1 MSWEVK
7 QNKEKLNLVMFLE
20 RDQKMELLEKESLEF
35 VNRS

>member
-35 VNRS
+35 VNRR